1 MLSSSAD
8 FFKIAHFRRS
18 HSGLPSGCQTDW
30 WVQNRPDVLSDLIWV
45 QTVYKGYQQTTL
57 GGNKLTPKEVAAE
70 LFSL

>member
-8 FFKIAHFRRS
+8 FFKIAHFQRMP
-18 HSGLPSGCQTDW
+18 SGLPSGRHTDW
-30 WVQNRPDVLSDLIWV
+30 IQIRPDVLSDLIWV

-57 GGNKLTPKEVAAE
+57 GGKKLTPNEVAAE

>member
-8 FFKIAHFRRS
+8 FFKIAHFRRIP
-18 HSGLPSGCQTDW
+18 SGLPSGCRIEWIQI
-30 WVQNRPDVLSDLIWV
+30 RPDVLSDLILV

-57 GGNKLTPKEVAAE
+57 GGKKLTPNEVAAE